1 MIKIKKINK
10 SWGRRIILKDVSCEL
25 KSGSSYAVIG
35 KSGIGKTTFLNILG
49 GLESADSGEIFIDG
63 HKMTQKTLP
72 ILRRNN
78 FGFVFQNFGLIDTD
92 SIKDN
97 LLIGLANQSLNKV
110 QTEEVMH
117 NVLNN
122 LGLNQLSLNQKV
134 YTLSGGEQQRIT
146 LARIILKKPD
156 IIFADEPTGSLDP
169 ENAQVILNHLL
180 NDFSIDRTVLIA
192 THDRNVWQ
200 RCDYIIQIENQGIKI
215 TENMRRI

>member
-1 MIKIKKINK
+1 
-10 SWGRRIILKDVSCEL
+10 
-25 KSGSSYAVIG
+25 
-35 KSGIGKTTFLNILG
+35 
-49 GLESADSGEIFIDG
+49 
-63 HKMTQKTLP
+63 
-72 ILRRNN
+72 
-78 FGFVFQNFGLIDTD
+78 
-92 SIKDN
+92 
-97 LLIGLANQSLNKV
+97 
-110 QTEEVMH
+110 MH

-134 YTLSGGEQQRIT
+134 YTLSGGEQQRIA

>member
-1 MIKIKKINK
+1 M
-10 SWGRRIILKDVSCEL
+10 
-25 KSGSSYAVIG
+25 
-35 KSGIGKTTFLNILG
+35 
-49 GLESADSGEIFIDG
+49 
-63 HKMTQKTLP
+63 
-72 ILRRNN
+72 
-78 FGFVFQNFGLIDTD
+78 IDTD

-134 YTLSGGEQQRIT
+134 YTLSGGEQQRIA

>member
-25 KSGSSYAVIG
+25 KSGSGYAVIG

-134 YTLSGGEQQRIT
+134 YTLSGGEQQRIA
-146 LARIILKKPD
+146 LARIILKKPN

-169 ENAQVILNHLL
+169 ENSQVILKHLL
-180 NDFSIDRTVLIA
+180 NDFNNDSTILIA
-192 THDRNVWQ
+192 THDQNVWEK
-200 RCDYIIQIENQGIKI
+200 CDYLIQIKNQGIKI
-215 TENMRRI
+215 TENVN